1 MPINTKPIFFIL
13 TLLLSLY
20 TLRLVGPLSV
30 ADFGAMLFI
39 FISLL
44 KFRSV
49 VINDFNV
56 VFLVWVLVSLISSLG
71 LIYEDYFTVTGFL
84 GTGLR
89 ILVSMALLLCLP
101 LWLKSKEEQF
111 QAIGALLSIVIFH
124 SIVQLVFVALF
135 YLNKAP
141 FLNLVPHGDQSS
153 RQEWLNV
160 YDYTFYTRF
169 GGVFEEPSWYS
180 WFMVACIGLIISFEI
195 VNRVSII
202 TKRKWLLILSALFFT
217 YSIAGI
223 ASIVILIAYKILS
236 GSIRAKI
243 RSVVFISIALPALI
257 LLNPDSALLKRLM
270 GVFSGTDG
278 SSNTR
283 IFDSFTKL
291 KLVLEN
297 NMTGTGIGNSIEGIY
312 HYDVTNSFTVIST
325 QNGFIEAFVSTGLIG
340 GAIFMVPFVYFLCVK
355 KYWLS
360 LITMTLVLFTT
371 SALFIVVMW
380 FFMALAYLLFKDLKI
395 NPQPST

>member
-1 MPINTKPIFFIL
+1 MLIQTKPIFSIL

-56 VFLVWVLVSLISSLG
+56 VFLVWVLVSLLSSLS
-71 LIYEDYFTVTGFL
+71 LMYEDYFTVTGFL
-84 GTGLR
+84 GTALR

-101 LWLKSKEEQF
+101 LWIKNKNERY
-111 QAIGALLSIVIFH
+111 QAVDALFSVVTFH
-124 SIVQLVFVALF
+124 SLVQLLFVVLF

-141 FLNLVPHGDQSS
+141 FLNLVPHGDQST
-153 RQEWLNV
+153 RKEWLNV

-180 WFMVACIGLIISFEI
+180 WFMIACIGLIISFEI
-195 VNRVSII
+195 VNKVTII
-202 TKRKWLLILSALFFT
+202 SKKKWLLILSALFFT

-223 ASIVILIAYKILS
+223 ASIIMLLAYKVLS
-236 GSIRAKI
+236 GSARAKLQGTI
-243 RSVVFISIALPALI
+243 LVSVALPTFV
-257 LLNPDSALLKRLM
+257 LLNPDSAFIGRLV
-270 GVFSGTDG
+270 GIFSGTDG

-291 KLVLEN
+291 RMVLEN
-297 NMTGTGIGNSIEGIY
+297 NISGTGIGNSIEGIY
-312 HYDVTNSFTVIST
+312 YYDVTQSFSVIST

-340 GAIFMVPFVYFLCVK
+340 GAIFMIPFIYFLYTK
-355 KYWLS
+355 KYRLP
-360 LITMTLVLFTT
+360 LLTMTLVFFTT

-380 FFMALAYLLFKDLKI
+380 FFIGLSYLLFKDKKVT
-395 NPQPST
+395 PQLN